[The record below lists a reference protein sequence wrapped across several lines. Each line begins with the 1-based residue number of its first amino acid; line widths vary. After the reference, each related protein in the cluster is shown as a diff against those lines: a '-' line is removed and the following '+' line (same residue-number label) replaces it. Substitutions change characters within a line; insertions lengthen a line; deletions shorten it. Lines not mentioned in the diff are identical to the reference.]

1 MRLFEEVVASLFLL
15 SERKPRATFGY
26 NNPVRSRLLNE
37 AENRAWSERASVL
50 CYALCFCGLCFAL
63 LIGLP
68 SCSQKRVEETVTV
81 DAARSSSAVNANAQ
95 PVAIAP
101 QLPARDADVE
111 LAGDRVAEAITHL
124 KRRQNAAALGALAQ
138 SRIAI
143 NRALRNESRD
153 EEGREAL
160 RSTLKGIEN
169 AERTIQRGALG
180 EAATQLVAIN
190 KKVDAIGTS
199 PAVNANN
206 QP

>member
-1 MRLFEEVVASLFLL
+1 M
-15 SERKPRATFGY
+15 
-26 NNPVRSRLLNE
+26 
-37 AENRAWSERASVL
+37 VL
-50 CYALCFCGLCFAL
+50 CHALCFCGLCFAL
-63 LIGLP
+63 LTGLP

-81 DAARSSSAVNANAQ
+81 DAGRSSSAVNANAL
-95 PVAIAP
+95 PIAIAP
-101 QLPARDADVE
+101 QLPARDPDVE

-143 NRALRNESRD
+143 MRALRNESRD

-160 RSTLKGIEN
+160 RSTLKGIET

-190 KKVDAIGTS
+190 KKVDAIGTR
-199 PAVNANN
+199 PIVNANN